1 MPQESSPRP
10 RWTSRKFILAVSA
23 QLTSLV
29 VLLWPGHENAIVEA
43 STSITSLLVIL
54 ATSLGYL
61 AAESTLDARHAEP
74 PGSPAKSDADA

>member
-1 MPQESSPRP
+1 MPQVPQTRP
-10 RWTSRKFILAVSA
+10 RWTSRKFIMAVSA

-29 VLLWPGHENAIVEA
+29 VLLWPGHESAIVEA

-61 AAESTLDARHAEP
+61 AAEASVDARHA
-74 PGSPAKSDADA
+74 PGPDKPDAES